1 MLSLQEQKK
10 GAREFVKEWNDIK
23 SKNADEDKYRQTFWN
38 SFCQLIG
45 GIGADQLKSFIEF
58 EKGVQVKDP
67 ESGKVTTKKI
77 DCYIPSTKVL
87 IEQKQSNVSLDDK
100 SLRSG
105 KEITPYHQAQIYNNN
120 LPNSER
126 ANFIITSNFKE
137 IRIYDM
143 EHPNNDPI
151 SVEVSKIAENVS
163 LFDFMFD
170 GFKHNLH
177 KEQEISIKAGDLV
190 GKIYTELRKQYK
202 DPNTD
207 KAQQSINQLCV
218 RIVFCLYAEDAGIFG
233 QKSMFH
239 DYLAEIKTNDWRLAL
254 KRLFKVLDT
263 KENDR
268 DPYLEEDNP
277 TLAAFPYVN
286 GGMFSDEN
294 IEIPPFNEELRTLVL
309 REASDNFDWSQI
321 SPTIFGAVFE
331 STLNPETRRKGGM
344 HYTSIENIHKVIDP
358 LFLDDLKEEFN
369 KIKAIKQVNKRA
381 EKAKAFQDK
390 LGSLKFLDPACG
402 SGNFLT
408 ESYLSLRRLE
418 NETIKLYLDENVGM
432 LAIGQEKDLIKVS
445 IQQFYGIEIN
455 DFAVSVAKTALWIA
469 ESQMFEETNDIVY
482 TGTDFLPLKTYSNIY
497 EGNALQMDWND
508 VVPNYE
514 VNYIMGNPPFVG
526 ARMKSKDQKE
536 DLISIFDNKKG
547 IGNLDYVC
555 GWYLKAVQYMKD
567 TTVST
572 AFVSTNSIS
581 QGMQTAILWNCI
593 YDVCPKITINFAY
606 RSFIWNSEVS
616 AKNMAHVHVVIIGF
630 SRKPKDEKV
639 LFNEDGEKNYVENI
653 SPYLFN
659 GSNVLISSRKNS
671 VSNVKKMVFGN
682 MANDDKKNGYLSKYS
697 ENEYLEIVSKYP
709 NSKQFFKP
717 ILGAKEFLHAQKRY
731 CIWLKDVA
739 PDQWK
744 NIKPIYN
751 AVKNVKLYREKSK
764 RENTR
769 KLSAIPYLFGEI
781 RQPDGNYLMIP
792 RTSSENRQYIPMGFF
807 SKDVIATD
815 GVLII
820 PNADLYYLGILESSV
835 HMAWVKTVAGRLE
848 MRFRYSAQIVY
859 NNFPWPNPTKQQK
872 EKIKKTAQA
881 ILDARNMYPQSSL
894 ADLYDE
900 ITMPVEL
907 RKAHEENDKAV
918 LKAYGLN
925 AKATESDIISKL
937 FAMYKK
943 LTKSGN

>member
-1 MLSLQEQKK
+1 MISLQEQKRNAK
-10 GAREFVKEWNDIK
+10 EFVKEWSGIK

-45 GIGADQLKSFIEF
+45 GVSVDQLKTFIEF
-58 EKGVQVKDP
+58 EKGVRVKNP
-67 ESGKVTTKKI
+67 KNGEITTKKI

-87 IEQKQSNVSLDDK
+87 IEQKQSNVSLDET
-100 SLRSG
+100 SLRG
-105 KEITPYHQAQIYNNN
+105 GEEITPYHQAQIYNNN

-126 ANFIITSNFKE
+126 ANYIITSNFKE
-137 IRIYDM
+137 IRIYDL
-143 EHPNNDPI
+143 EHPNDDPVCI
-151 SVEVSKIAENVS
+151 KIEELVDNVS

-170 GFKHNLH
+170 IHKRNLK

-190 GKIYTELRKQYK
+190 GKIYAELRKKYK
-202 DPNTD
+202 DPDTE

-233 QKSMFH
+233 KKNLFH
-239 DYLAEIKTNDWRLAL
+239 DYLSEIKTSDWRRAL
-254 KRLFKVLDT
+254 IDLFKVLDT
-263 KENDR
+263 QEKDR

-277 TLAAFPYVN
+277 TLASFPYVN

-294 IEIPPFNEELRTLVL
+294 IEIPPFNEKLRELIL
-309 REASDNFDWSQI
+309 REASDDFDWSQI

-358 LFLDDLKEEFN
+358 LFLDGLKQEFN
-369 KIKAIKQVNKRA
+369 KIKSIKQVNKRA

-418 NETIKLYLDENVGM
+418 NETIKLYLDESVGM
-432 LAIGQEKDLIKVS
+432 LATGQEKDLIKVS

-482 TGTDFLPLKTYSNIY
+482 IGTDFLPLKTYSNIY

-514 VNYIMGNPPFVG
+514 VNYVMGNPPFVG
-526 ARMKSKDQKE
+526 ARMKNSDQKE
-536 DLISIFDNKKG
+536 DLISIFGNKKG

-555 GWYLKAVQYMKD
+555 GWYIKAAKYMKK

-581 QGMQTAILWNCI
+581 QGMQTSILWNCMYNI
-593 YDVCPKITINFAY
+593 CPGIMINFAY

-630 SRKPKDEKV
+630 SINSVDSKLLFDE
-639 LFNEDGEKNYVENI
+639 NGEKRYVKNI
-653 SPYLFN
+653 NPYLFN
-659 GSNVLISSRKNS
+659 GSNVLISSRKNNI
-671 VSNVKKMVFGN
+671 SNVKNIVFGN

-697 ENEYLEIVSKYP
+697 EDEYLDIVSRYP

-717 ILGAKEFLHAQKRY
+717 ILGAKEFLHSQRRY
-731 CIWLKDVA
+731 CIWLRGVS
-739 PDQWK
+739 PNRWK
-744 NIKPIYN
+744 NIKPIYD

-764 RENTR
+764 RVNTR
-769 KLSAIPYLFGEI
+769 KLSATPYLFGEI
-781 RQPDGNYLMIP
+781 RQPSGNYLMIP
-792 RTSSENRQYIPMGFF
+792 RTSSENRKYIPMGFF
-807 SKDVIATD
+807 NKDVIATD

-820 PNADLYYLGILESSV
+820 PDADLYYLGILESSV
-835 HMAWVKTVAGRLE
+835 HMTWIKTVAGRLKSDY
-848 MRFRYSAQIVY
+848 RYSANVVY
-859 NNFPWPNPTKQQK
+859 NNFPWPNSSKEQK
-872 EKIKKTAQA
+872 EKIKQTAQA
-881 ILDARNMYPQSSL
+881 ILDARNMYPESSL
-894 ADLYDE
+894 ADLYDDL
-900 ITMPVEL
+900 TMPIEL
-907 RKAHEENDKAV
+907 RKAHKENDKAV
-918 LKAYGLN
+918 MDAYGMS
-925 AKATESDIISKL
+925 AKASESKIISKL
-937 FAMYKK
+937 FELYTGLIDK
-943 LTKSGN
+943 